1 MKKLILF
8 LTMLAWFG
16 LSQAQTVTGAV
27 WYNKQSGTM
36 YSGLSY
42 TTTDDSLLT
51 YNVRIQGYD
60 TNFYLVIWVKNNTAN
75 DFAAGDSIKVT
86 SSING
91 AQAVTWKLTLRN
103 GLQKDSTTYF
113 FLNDYVLIK
122 GYNQWGTNNY
132 CYKAVAHNTTPVTD
146 AGGACINFTFKKQ
159 ATTVTVAAARW
170 YNTSDYSMATQLSYS
185 SADDSLLVKYTE
197 NVANLFPN
205 YTTIVWLTNSS
216 GSDLAV
222 GDSILIATYIN
233 GRHLTNRRF
242 TLTQPLLKDS
252 TTYYSVNETILYPNW
267 CQWGDNTISFK
278 VVSVNGTPV
287 TDVSTS
293 NTLTITY
300 NKVAAMQGLNVS
312 QVRWYDTQSGS
323 FTTGLSYTSSDDSLL
338 IRNDVQIQSL
348 ASNYKS
354 AVWITNNTGAN
365 LATGDTIKI
374 AIHQNGANVISWRF
388 VLSKPLPK
396 DSTTAITLNEYL
408 IVPGLTQ
415 WGTNSY
421 CYKVI
426 QYNNNIVNDTT
437 TNNCITFTFNK
448 AVSGIT
454 VSNVRWYDTQNQT
467 LSTGLTYTSSDD
479 SLLIRN
485 AVQIQSL
492 APNYKSA
499 VWITNNSGTD
509 LAAGDSIKVAIIHN
523 GSQISLWKIT
533 LSRALLKDSTT
544 TITLNEYLIVPG
556 LTQWG
561 TNSYC
566 YKVTQYNTTPIT
578 DTTTNNCITFTF
590 KKPVSGLTV
599 TNAGW
604 YDTQNNTVTT
614 GLSYTSSDDSL
625 LTRNVVRI
633 QSLASNYKSAVWIT
647 NNTGTD
653 LAVGDSIKVAIKH
666 NGTHLTTWTFT
677 LSNALLKDSTT
688 AITLNE
694 YLIVPGLT
702 QWGSNSYCYE
712 VTQYNTTPITDNPT
726 NNCITFTFNKTVLS
740 DSGITV
746 SNAGWYNKQSKTLT
760 KAQMIS
766 TPNESLVIV
775 PATIR
780 SIDTNYLVAVQI
792 KNGSQRDLAA
802 GDSIKVVLKINS
814 VQAHTST
821 FVLSAALLKDSSTTF
836 LFDEQ
841 IIIPG
846 LIHWGE
852 NTYCYQVTQHNENP
866 ITDNPTDN
874 CMSFTFNKVTPPVT
888 DITVTNAGWY
898 NKTNNTLTKTLTEQS
913 ADESLLTNPA
923 TIGEI
928 DANYVAAVQIK
939 NGSARDLSIGD
950 SIKVVASLNNSVLNT
965 WTFTLN
971 NALLKDSAVTFFFDE
986 QVIKPS
992 LTQWGSN
999 NYCYKV
1005 TYYNETP
1012 IVDNPTNNCMTFTFE
1027 KTTSIVENALEEV
1040 NIYPNP
1046 ARNILHINNVNN
1058 ADINIYSITGQRV
1071 KTINNVNGNQD
1082 IDVSD
1087 MASGIYILKMY
1098 NGQNTRVE
1106 KIQVVK

>member
-60 TNFYLVIWVKNNTAN
+60 TNFYTVIWVENNTAN

-86 SSING
+86 SNING
-91 AQAVTWKLTLRN
+91 SQAVTWILTLRN

-122 GYNQWGTNNY
+122 GYCQWGTNNY

-146 AGGACINFTFKKQ
+146 TGGACINFTFKKQ

-170 YNTSDYSMATQLSYS
+170 YNTSDYSMTTQLTYS
-185 SADDSLLVKYTE
+185 SADDSLLVNKTE

-205 YTTIVWLTNSS
+205 YTTVVWLTNSS
-216 GSDLAV
+216 GSDLVV
-222 GDSILIATYIN
+222 GDSIIIATYIN

-242 TLTQPLLKDS
+242 TLTKPLLKDS
-252 TTYYSVNETILYPNW
+252 TINYSVNEIILYPNW

-278 VVSVNGTPV
+278 VISVNGTPV

-293 NTLTITY
+293 NSLTVTY
-300 NKVAAMQGLNVS
+300 NKVTAMQGLNVAH
-312 QVRWYDTQSGS
+312 VRWYNTQSGNL
-323 FTTGLSYTSSDDSLL
+323 TTGLNYTSSDDSLL
-338 IRNDVQIQSL
+338 IRNVVQIQSL

-354 AVWITNNTGAN
+354 AVWITNN
-365 LATGDTIKI
+365 
-374 AIHQNGANVISWRF
+374 
-388 VLSKPLPK
+388 
-396 DSTTAITLNEYL
+396 
-408 IVPGLTQ
+408 
-415 WGTNSY
+415 
-421 CYKVI
+421 
-426 QYNNNIVNDTT
+426 
-437 TNNCITFTFNK
+437 
-448 AVSGIT
+448 SG
-454 VSNVRWYDTQNQT
+454 S
-467 LSTGLTYTSSDD
+467 
-479 SLLIRN
+479 
-485 AVQIQSL
+485 
-492 APNYKSA
+492 
-499 VWITNNSGTD
+499 D

-523 GSQISLWKIT
+523 GSQISSWKFT
-533 LSRALLKDSTT
+533 LSKALLKDSTT

-566 YKVTQYNTTPIT
+566 YKVIQYNNNVVN

-590 KKPVSGLTV
+590 NKPTSGLTV

-625 LTRNVVRI
+625 LTKNVVRI

-647 NNTGTD
+647 NNSGSD
-653 LAVGDSIKVAIKH
+653 LAAGDSIKVAIKH
-666 NGTHLTTWTFT
+666 NGTHLTTWNFT
-677 LSNALLKDSTT
+677 LSKALLKDSTT
-688 AITLNE
+688 TITLNE

-702 QWGSNSYCYE
+702 QWGNNSYCYE

-740 DSGITV
+740 DSGISV

-760 KAQMIS
+760 KTQMIS

-814 VQAHTST
+814 VQAHTNT
-821 FVLSAALLKDSSTTF
+821 FVLSAALLKDSAETF
-836 LFDEQ
+836 YIDEQ

-852 NTYCYQVTQHNENP
+852 NDYCYQVTQHNENP
-866 ITDNPTDN
+866 ITDNPTNN
-874 CMSFTFNKVTPPVT
+874 CMSFTFNKLNPSIT
-888 DITVTNAGWY
+888 DITVINAGWY
-898 NKTNNTLTKTLTEQS
+898 NKLNNTLTKTLTKQS
-913 ADESLLTNPA
+913 ANESLLATPA
-923 TIGEI
+923 TIGNVEA
-928 DANYVAAVQIK
+928 DYLAAVQIK
-939 NGSARDLSIGD
+939 NGSVKDLDAGD
-950 SIKVVASLNNSVLNT
+950 SIKVVASLNNSVLST

-971 NALLKDSAVTFFFDE
+971 NALLQDSAVTFFFDE

-992 LTQWGSN
+992 FTQWGSN
-999 NYCYKV
+999 NYCYEV

-1012 IVDNPTNNCMTFTFE
+1012 ITDNPTNNCMTFTFE
-1027 KTTSIVENALEEV
+1027 KTTGIVENALEEV
-1040 NIYPNP
+1040 EVYPNP
-1046 ARNILHINNVNN
+1046 ARNILHINNVEKANI
-1058 ADINIYSITGQRV
+1058 DIYSITGQRI
-1071 KTINNVNGNQD
+1071 KTINNMNGNQD
-1082 IDVSD
+1082 IDISD
-1087 MASGIYILKMY
+1087 LANGIYILKMQD
-1098 NGQNTRVE
+1098 GQNTRVE

>member
-60 TNFYLVIWVKNNTAN
+60 TNFYTVIWVENNTAN

-86 SSING
+86 SNING
-91 AQAVTWKLTLRN
+91 SQAVTWILTLRN

-122 GYNQWGTNNY
+122 GYCQWGTNNY
-132 CYKAVAHNTTPVTD
+132 CYKAVAHNTTPITD
-146 AGGACINFTFKKQ
+146 TGGACINFTFKKQ

-170 YNTSDYSMATQLSYS
+170 YNTSDYSMTTQLTYS
-185 SADDSLLVKYTE
+185 SADDSLLVNKTE

-205 YTTIVWLTNSS
+205 YTTVVWLTNSS
-216 GSDLAV
+216 GSDLVV
-222 GDSILIATYIN
+222 GDSIIIATYIN

-242 TLTQPLLKDS
+242 TLTKPLLKDS
-252 TTYYSVNETILYPNW
+252 TINYSVNEIILYPNW

-278 VVSVNGTPV
+278 VISVNGTSI
-287 TDVSTS
+287 TDVSTNNS
-293 NTLTITY
+293 LTVTY
-300 NKVAAMQGLNVS
+300 NKVTAMQGLNVAH
-312 QVRWYDTQSGS
+312 VRWYNTQSGNL
-323 FTTGLSYTSSDDSLL
+323 TTGLNYTSSDDSLL
-338 IRNDVQIQSL
+338 IRNV
-348 ASNYKS
+348 
-354 AVWITNNTGAN
+354 
-365 LATGDTIKI
+365 
-374 AIHQNGANVISWRF
+374 
-388 VLSKPLPK
+388 
-396 DSTTAITLNEYL
+396 
-408 IVPGLTQ
+408 
-415 WGTNSY
+415 
-421 CYKVI
+421 
-426 QYNNNIVNDTT
+426 
-437 TNNCITFTFNK
+437 
-448 AVSGIT
+448 
-454 VSNVRWYDTQNQT
+454 
-467 LSTGLTYTSSDD
+467 
-479 SLLIRN
+479 
-485 AVQIQSL
+485 VQIQSL

-499 VWITNNSGTD
+499 VWITNNSGSD

-523 GSQISLWKIT
+523 GSQISSWKFT
-533 LSRALLKDSTT
+533 LSKALLKDSTT

-566 YKVTQYNTTPIT
+566 YKVTQYNTTTIS

-590 KKPVSGLTV
+590 NKPTSGLTV

-625 LTRNVVRI
+625 LTKNVVRI

-647 NNTGTD
+647 NNSGSD
-653 LAVGDSIKVAIKH
+653 LAAGDSIKVAIIH
-666 NGTHLTTWTFT
+666 NGSQISSWKFT
-677 LSNALLKDSTT
+677 LSKALLKDSTT
-688 AITLNE
+688 TITLNE

-702 QWGSNSYCYE
+702 QWGNNSYCYE

-740 DSGITV
+740 DSGISV

-760 KAQMIS
+760 KTQMIS

-814 VQAHTST
+814 VQAHTNT
-821 FVLSAALLKDSSTTF
+821 FVLSAALLKDSAETF
-836 LFDEQ
+836 YIDEQ

-852 NTYCYQVTQHNENP
+852 NDYCYQVTQHNENP
-866 ITDNPTDN
+866 ITDNPTNN
-874 CMSFTFNKVTPPVT
+874 CMSFTFNKLNPSIT
-888 DITVTNAGWY
+888 DITVINAGWY
-898 NKTNNTLTKTLTEQS
+898 NKLNNTLTKTLTKQS
-913 ADESLLTNPA
+913 ANESLLATPA
-923 TIGEI
+923 TIGNVEA
-928 DANYVAAVQIK
+928 DYLAAVQIK
-939 NGSARDLSIGD
+939 NGSVKDLDAGD
-950 SIKVVASLNNSVLNT
+950 SIKVVASLNNSVLST

-971 NALLKDSAVTFFFDE
+971 NALLQDSAVTFFFDE

-992 LTQWGSN
+992 FTQWGSN
-999 NYCYKV
+999 NYCYEV

-1012 IVDNPTNNCMTFTFE
+1012 ITDNPTNNCMTFTFE
-1027 KTTSIVENALEEV
+1027 KTTGIVENALEEV
-1040 NIYPNP
+1040 EVYPNP
-1046 ARNILHINNVNN
+1046 ARNILHINNVEKANI
-1058 ADINIYSITGQRV
+1058 DIYSITGQRI
-1071 KTINNVNGNQD
+1071 KTINNMNGNQD
-1082 IDVSD
+1082 IDISD
-1087 MASGIYILKMY
+1087 LANGIYILKMQD
-1098 NGQNTRVE
+1098 GQNTRVE